1 MRHVLKGIV
10 MLPSLAWAF
19 SVEET
24 LNSTVV
30 VGNAS
35 GNAQFVQ
42 GPIHALVSLD
52 NCHFSLGLLRHQY
65 LQFNGP
71 DALFIES
78 ITAPTEKTL
87 PYLWQA
93 EMPAGYEWSF
103 RKRGGLSDK
112 WFGLICEST
121 ANFSRLAPEAT
132 VQQVEVSPQLQLI
145 QESNDLKCPGTLTDN
160 GWVAAPSAGRPEDY
174 VFEVISGANWRGF
187 IIGYADTSRHS
198 FKRINFCLVHDDQ
211 VLIGAAENDS
221 APLRLSAEAFEGI
234 KKTVSA
240 IGFQ

>member
-1 MRHVLKGIV
+1 MRRVLTGIV
-10 MLPSLAWAF
+10 MLPSLAWAS
-19 SVEET
+19 SVAPT
-24 LNSTVV
+24 FNNTVV
-30 VGNAS
+30 VGNAL

-42 GPIHALVSLD
+42 GPVHTQVSLD
-52 NCHFSLGLLRHQY
+52 NCHFSFGLLKHQY
-65 LQFNGP
+65 LQFNSP
-71 DALFIES
+71 DVLFIES

-93 EMPAGYEWSF
+93 EMSAGYEWGF
-103 RKRGGLSDK
+103 RKRGSLADK

-121 ANFSRLAPEAT
+121 ANFSRLTPEAT

-145 QESNDLKCPGTLTDN
+145 RESNDLKCPGTLTDN
-160 GWVAAPSAGRPEDY
+160 GWVAAPSAGRSEDY
-174 VFEVISGANWRGF
+174 VFEAINGANWRGF
-187 IIGYADTSRHS
+187 IIGYADTSRHN

-211 VLIGAAENDS
+211 VLIGTAENDS
-221 APLRLSAEAFEGI
+221 APLRLSAEVFEGI